1 MDGKRILYTGDI
13 NSTQT
18 QLLSPIDPTEFP
30 EIDAVITEC
39 TYGTIDH
46 QNRIE
51 IEDDLHKSIQDVID
65 NKGMVIIP
73 AFGVGRSQE
82 ILMVLFRENEVPY
95 PVILNGMARKVCFS
109 L

>member
-1 MDGKRILYTGDI
+1 MQVDIPGSSSILVEMDGKRILYTGDI

-18 QLLSPIDPTEFP
+18 RLLSPIDPTEFP

-65 NKGMVIIP
+65 NKGMVHYSGIWSWEKPRNINGLIP
-73 AFGVGRSQE
+73 
-82 ILMVLFRENEVPY
+82 
-95 PVILNGMARKVCFS
+95 RK
-109 L
+109 